1 MKKIILYRF
10 FLISLAAT
18 MGIIGTV
25 RAENP
30 PIKAEL
36 LTPVQQRMQQ
46 EVSVDFR
53 ETPIEDVLRIL
64 AKQADVDIIKSPKV
78 VGTVT
83 ATLTDVPLTE
93 ALENILSSHGY
104 AFVTTTN
111 MIRVIPKEDITEAH
125 EKMVSRVYRIT
136 YADVKE
142 VEVALKKFISQEGS
156 ISSNPGTSNIIV
168 TDSEGKINAINSFIE
183 EIDRVTPQ
191 ILVEA
196 KVYDISSKDNFD
208 LGVQWNAGT
217 ATSYGTVPTGATLGS
232 GYSSLGNVLYGSD
245 ATSDL
250 GSVTNPHTT
259 GAFSG
264 TTDKATATDALL
276 RFGIL
281 NEHINIDAALRAAQ
295 EDIRAKLL
303 ASPRIMVLDNQQAE
317 IKIVEEIPYQELTET
332 TGGGNIG
339 TTQFREVG
347 VELRVVPHLTREGL
361 IRLLLNPSFS
371 VKTGDVLSVS
381 GGSGTTSP
389 QPIVAKREATTTA
402 LIKDGQTVV
411 IGGLKKQDVS
421 QQINKVPFLGN
432 LPLLGMLFKFRG
444 ESTINSE
451 LVVFITPTV
460 VNSPVLTESEQ
471 KYLDD
476 TVFVAPRTPEIPYGK
491 KKSEKKELPITPGK

>member
-1 MKKIILYRF
+1 MKKMILYRF
-10 FLISLAAT
+10 FLVSLAAT
-18 MGIIGTV
+18 MGITGTV

-30 PIKAEL
+30 PIRAEL

-83 ATLTDVPLTE
+83 ATLTDVPLSE
-93 ALENILSSHGY
+93 ALENILSAQGY

-111 MIRVIPKEDITEAH
+111 MIRVIPKEELTEAH
-125 EKMVSRVYRIT
+125 EKLVSRVYRIT
-136 YADVKE
+136 YADIKE
-142 VEVALKKFISQEGS
+142 VEAALKKFISQEGS

-168 TDSEGKINAINSFIE
+168 TDTEGKINAINSFVE

-217 ATSYGTVPTGATLGS
+217 ATSYGTAPSSSGGTLGS
-232 GYSSLGNVLYGSD
+232 GYSSLGNVLYGD
-245 ATSDL
+245 ATDGLRST
-250 GSVTNPHTT
+250 TNPFAT

-264 TTDKATATDALL
+264 TTDKATATDALM

-281 NEHINIDAALRAAQ
+281 NEHFNIDAALRAAQ

-332 TGGGNIG
+332 SAGGNIG
-339 TTQFREVG
+339 TTQFRQVG
-347 VELRVVPHLTREGL
+347 VELRVTPHLTREGL

-371 VKTGDVLSVS
+371 VKTGDVLNVT
-381 GGSGTTSP
+381 GGGNTSP

-421 QQINKVPFLGN
+421 QQINKVPFLGD
-432 LPLLGMLFKFRG
+432 LPLIGMLFKFRG

-451 LVVFITPTV
+451 LVVFITPAV
-460 VNSPVLTESEQ
+460 VNTPVLTQSEQ
-471 KYLDD
+471 TYLKD
-476 TVFVAPRTPEIPYGK
+476 TVFEAPKIPDIRRGK
-491 KKSEKKELPITPGK
+491 

>member
-1 MKKIILYRF
+1 MKNITLYRF
-10 FLISLAAT
+10 LLISLAAM
-18 MGIIGTV
+18 MGIAGTV

-83 ATLTDVPLTE
+83 ATLTDVPLSE
-93 ALENILSSHGY
+93 ALENILSSQGY
-104 AFVTTTN
+104 AFVTTPN
-111 MIRVIPKEDITEAH
+111 MIRVVPKEELIEAH
-125 EKMVSRVYRIT
+125 EKLVSRVYRIT

-142 VEVALKKFISQEGS
+142 VEAALKKYISQEGS
-156 ISSNPGTSNIIV
+156 ISSNAGTSNIIV
-168 TDSEGKINAINSFIE
+168 TDTEGKINAINSFID

-196 KVYDISSKDNFD
+196 MVYDITSKDNFD
-208 LGVQWNAGT
+208 LGVQWEAGST
-217 ATSYGTVPTGATLGS
+217 TSYGTVPDGATLGS
-232 GYSSLGNVLYGSD
+232 AYSSLGNVLYGN
-245 ATSDL
+245 TSS
-250 GSVTNPHTT
+250 GSPTVTNPFAT

-264 TTDKATATDALL
+264 TTDKATATDSLM

-281 NEHINIDAALRAAQ
+281 NNHFNIDAALRAAQ

-303 ASPRIMVLDNQQAE
+303 ASPRVMVLDNQQAE
-317 IKIVEEIPYQELTET
+317 IKIVDEIPYQELTQT
-332 TGGGNIG
+332 SGGGDIG

-347 VELRVVPHLTREGL
+347 VDLRVVPHLTREGL
-361 IRLLLNPSFS
+361 IRLLLNPKFS
-371 VKTGDVLSVS
+371 AKTGDVLNVS
-381 GGSGTTSP
+381 GGGNTSP
-389 QPIVAKREATTTA
+389 QPIVSTREATTTA

-421 QQINKVPFLGN
+421 QQIDKVPFLGD
-432 LPLLGMLFKFRG
+432 LPLLGLLFRFRG
-444 ESTINSE
+444 ESTVNSE
-451 LVVFITPTV
+451 LVVFVTPTV
-460 VNSPVLTESEQ
+460 INTPVLTKSEQ
-471 KYLDD
+471 TYLKNS
-476 TVFVAPRTPEIPYGK
+476 VFEAPKIPDIHRGK
-491 KKSEKKELPITPGK
+491 